1 MQNITTERKGDKLI
15 LTIDVSKATLDKA
28 PASKTGK
35 TRIVA
40 STHGFAATEGVKLNL
55 TACV

>member
-15 LTIDVSKATLDKA
+15 LTIDVSDKVLKGA
-28 PASKTGK
+28 PLSKTGK

-40 STHGFAATEGVKLNL
+40 TTHGFAATEGVKLNL